1 MEEFFS
7 NFSKYNFWMKKLFLL
22 VSISIL
28 FLGCDDETQPSGGGQ
43 ARIIVNC
50 PVPNQALGELFQA
63 MTTGGLI
70 ASPGSTDLFSVTK
83 GQNIICNLSYHTISG
98 CKNVEVK
105 FELNG
110 SILETRNYNMG
121 GDTSP
126 PICPDGNYKTVNFI
140 VP

>member
-1 MEEFFS
+1 
-7 NFSKYNFWMKKLFLL
+7 MKKILLFLCTGL
-22 VSISIL
+22 L

-50 PVPNQALGELFQA
+50 PGFIQGQETLL
-63 MTTGGLI
+63 
-70 ASPGSTDLFSVTK
+70 ASSSIGTLYLPGATDLNTVTK
-83 GQNIICNLSYHTISG
+83 GQNVAVSLNYQTPSM

-110 SILETRNYNMG
+110 NVIDTRNLTMG
-121 GDTSP
+121 GFDASST
-126 PICPDGNYKTVNFI
+126 CQDGCYKSLNFI

>member
-1 MEEFFS
+1 
-7 NFSKYNFWMKKLFLL
+7 MKQLFLL

-50 PVPNQALGELFQA
+50 PIPNQALGETFQA
-63 MTTGGLI
+63 SGTAGLLN
-70 ASPGSTDLFSVTK
+70 SPGSTDLFSVTK
-83 GQNIICNLSYHTISG
+83 GQNIVCFLTYQTISG

-110 SILETRNYNMG
+110 SIVETRNYNMG
-121 GDTSP
+121 GYTSP
-126 PICPDGNYKTVNFI
+126 PICPDGYYKTVNFI

>member
-1 MEEFFS
+1 
-7 NFSKYNFWMKKLFLL
+7 MKKLFLL

-50 PVPNQALGELFQA
+50 PIPNQALGESFQA
-63 MTTGGLI
+63 SGAGWVLN
-70 ASPGSTDLFSVTK
+70 SPGSTDLFSVTK
-83 GQNIICNLSYHTISG
+83 GQNIMSFLTYMTQSG

-110 SILETRNYNMG
+110 SIVETRNYNMG
-121 GDTSP
+121 GYTSP
-126 PICPDGNYKTVNFI
+126 PICLDGYNKTINFI

>member
-1 MEEFFS
+1 
-7 NFSKYNFWMKKLFLL
+7 MKKLFLL

-50 PVPNQALGELFQA
+50 PAPAQGESFAANTTLGALN
-63 MTTGGLI
+63 
-70 ASPGSTDLFSVTK
+70 SPGSTDLFSVTK
-83 GQNIICNLSYHTISG
+83 GQNVICYLTYQTQSG

-110 SILETRNYNMG
+110 SIVETRNYNMG
-121 GDTSP
+121 GYTSP
-126 PICPDGNYKTVNFI
+126 PICPDGSYKTVNFI